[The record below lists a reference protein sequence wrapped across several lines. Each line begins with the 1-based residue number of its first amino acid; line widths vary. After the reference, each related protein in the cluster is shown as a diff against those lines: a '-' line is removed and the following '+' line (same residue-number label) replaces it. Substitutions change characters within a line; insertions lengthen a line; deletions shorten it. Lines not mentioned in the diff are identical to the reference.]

1 MGSLPTA
8 RARPGRAGAGWLPGR
23 SRSLET
29 RKVAERKEI
38 SRTERLVR
46 GATGVVVVLVAWQ
59 LLSSHHI
66 VNQVL
71 WSSPSGIWSSFLTLV
86 RNGTLG
92 TACSNSGELFLISFA
107 LSLAVGVIL
116 GVILGWYQRSRAI
129 IDPWVSML
137 YATPRIALI
146 PLVIAI
152 FGLGLKTQVL
162 TVMLLAVFPIIIN
175 VAAGVQAMDRDQ
187 LRVARSYLATNWDVL
202 RGVALP
208 GALPYIVA
216 GVQQGLVMTL
226 NGIVVAEYFVGNN
239 GIGGLIIN
247 ASQNL
252 QTGDAFVGATIFALA
267 SLLLTA
273 LLRGLD
279 QKVARWR

>member
-8 RARPGRAGAGWLPGR
+8 QPRPGRTFAGLLPGR

-29 RKVAERKEI
+29 RKIAERKEI

-46 GATGVVVVLVAWQ
+46 GATGVVVVLAAWQ
-59 LLSSHHI
+59 LLSAYHI

-71 WSSPSGIWSSFLTLV
+71 WSSPSGIWSSFLTLM

-92 TACSNSGELFLISFA
+92 TACLSSGELFLISFA
-107 LSLAVGVIL
+107 LSLAIGVIV

-226 NGIVVAEYFVGNN
+226 NGIVIAEYFVGNN

-252 QTGDAFVGATIFALA
+252 QTGEAFVGATIFALA
-267 SLLLTA
+267 SLVLTA
-273 LLRGLD
+273 LLRALD
-279 QKVARWR
+279 QKVAKWR

>member
-1 MGSLPTA
+1 MGSPSTA
-8 RARPGRAGAGWLPGR
+8 ARPGGAFAGWRPGR

-29 RKVAERKEI
+29 RKIAERKEI
-38 SRTERLVR
+38 SRRERLVR
-46 GATGVVVVLVAWQ
+46 GAAGVVVVLVAWQ
-59 LLSSHHI
+59 LLSTYHI

-86 RNGTLG
+86 QNGTLG
-92 TACSNSGELFLISFA
+92 TACFNSGELFLISFA
-107 LSLAVGVIL
+107 LSLAVGVVL
-116 GVILGWYQRSRAI
+116 GVILGWYQRSRAV

-216 GVQQGLVMTL
+216 GIQQGLVMTL

-252 QTGDAFVGATIFALA
+252 QTSEAFVGATIFALA
-267 SLLLTA
+267 ALVLTA
-273 LLRGLD
+273 LLRRLD
-279 QKVARWR
+279 QKVAKWR